1 MNPSLLRDHSWHEA
15 CVSSQFTRH
24 LYCPGGQP
32 SGLPEAGCHTGPPV
46 AFGEVSG
53 ELLTGFACL
62 SRSVC
67 TYSPELF
74 VCLSQLGP
82 SWVLLWSHSLS
93 LALACADGLVRIW
106 PSAAVLRVRVPGVQ
120 QGHPSPQPLS
130 LPGRFHVCPA
140 ASFLLAALL
149 RWPWSLLAQAR
160 AEGALLGMEAVWT
173 RMRRCEGWL
182 LPLLCEGLPLAGT
195 WQLGQNKHW
204 RCQRPSRPDG
214 EPGSRT
220 LFFFLFLFSPHCWIE
235 QENVI
240 HKRLF
245 CTKNSYCT
253 GAALN
258 TYCHNGASYVSRS
271 YTQRRVLG
279 EERDS
284 VQIRHRNPRNKS
296 YVMSTHGV
304 QLFLQSQ
311 WKKPCQLS
319 CQAPAEWAVDARV
332 RLRTAS
338 WQPRESSRLARGRLL
353 GTYGGSWASGLIP
366 VRLVWKDLGSGMKR
380 KIQPGTVF

>member
-53 ELLTGFACL
+53 ELLTGFTCL

-74 VCLSQLGP
+74 VCVSQLGP
-82 SWVLLWSHSLS
+82 SWVLLWSHSLR

-149 RWPWSLLAQAR
+149 RWPWSLLARAR
-160 AEGALLGMEAVWT
+160 AEGALLGMGAVWT
-173 RMRRCEGWL
+173 RSEEMRGLIAASPLWGASSGRNVAARAEQTLALSKARQATWRAWL
-182 LPLLCEGLPLAGT
+182 
-195 WQLGQNKHW
+195 QN
-204 RCQRPSRPDG
+204 S
-214 EPGSRT
+214 
-220 LFFFLFLFSPHCWIE
+220 FLFSFSFFPPLL
-235 QENVI
+235 N
-240 HKRLF
+240 R
-245 CTKNSYCT
+245 T
-253 GAALN
+253 GECN
-258 TYCHNGASYVSRS
+258 T
-271 YTQRRVLG
+271 
-279 EERDS
+279 
-284 VQIRHRNPRNKS
+284 
-296 YVMSTHGV
+296 
-304 QLFLQSQ
+304 
-311 WKKPCQLS
+311 
-319 CQAPAEWAVDARV
+319 
-332 RLRTAS
+332 
-338 WQPRESSRLARGRLL
+338 
-353 GTYGGSWASGLIP
+353 
-366 VRLVWKDLGSGMKR
+366 
-380 KIQPGTVF
+380 